1 MKIVIDGPRSK
12 TSRKQL
18 VILAATTKED
28 ETSLRELY
36 ELLHKFEKTEILVS
50 LAESTLEGDEV
61 KRISL
66 VVE

>member
-1 MKIVIDGPRSK
+1 MRIIPDGPRSK
-12 TSRKQL
+12 ASRAQIVNL
-18 VILAATTKED
+18 TATTKED
-28 ETSLRELY
+28 EASLRELY

-50 LAESTLEGDEV
+50 LAESTLEGDKV

>member
-1 MKIVIDGPRSK
+1 MLISSDGPQSK
-12 TSRKQL
+12 GNRAEMVRFT
-18 VILAATTKED
+18 ATTAED
-28 ETSLRELY
+28 EASLRELY

-50 LAESTLEGDEV
+50 LAESTLEGSDI